1 MCSNIYSPKAVNV
14 QVSDDVQCQV
24 AESQIAGIYLGATDV
39 NRAVTAWNDSQG
51 FGFYVL
57 FWWRTNFEHN
67 INRMINQLDWI
78 SLL

>member
-39 NRAVTAWNDSQG
+39 NRAVTA
-51 FGFYVL
+51 
-57 FWWRTNFEHN
+57 
-67 INRMINQLDWI
+67 
-78 SLL
+78 